1 MALPPAALAAPRYTK
16 ITDRLRLSG
25 KLRALSTGKS
35 ALLYL
40 FFALRQGVDGI
51 IEVGYQALMEDTG
64 IGSPNTVKANLDRLK
79 KAGLLEVL
87 EDGGPAGVSRYRLM
101 GGFSTRAEGIPDPS
115 FSKTDTP
122 APARPGADPP
132 INSLSKTVAPF
143 SKTVVASQP
152 LPPELERLDLPEI
165 VAADWQTWL
174 VAFGAE
180 RVIEA
185 ARWYHCAREGGI
197 ARSGGLLRSFLEDQR
212 TQAPAGYD
220 AWDYLTVEEQQ
231 AADPERLE
239 RDQLRQLDRAELR
252 ASIMGLDESPSPGEA
267 AGKYEPVHTSPHQ
280 DAIRPWRRASES
292 KPSPVA
298 KPSPEQVWKTTL
310 GELQLQMPRETFDT
324 WLRSSVLFE
333 FDETTSPVTYTIG
346 VANVYAREW
355 LEHRLKKVV
364 LRTLGQVARA
374 AVEVGFVVV
383 EREPLQR
390 PA

>member
-1 MALPPAALAAPRYTK
+1 
-16 ITDRLRLSG
+16 
-25 KLRALSTGKS
+25 
-35 ALLYL
+35 
-40 FFALRQGVDGI
+40 
-51 IEVGYQALMEDTG
+51 MEDTG

-132 INSLSKTVAPF
+132 INSLSKTVAPFSKTVVALKESDDDLYLESKRLSSSDLNAGSETVAPF